1 MEVSDLIT
9 VDPDILGGTPV
20 FKGTRVPIKTLF
32 EYLESNYSLE
42 EFLECFPSVTREMA
56 CRVLERSEAVL
67 LAPAMKILVDECVPW
82 PMRHLFSG
90 HDCTSVQRRGWR
102 GTKNGALLALAVNE
116 FDLFITSDQNIRYQQ
131 NLLGSSIAILELS
144 TNDLRR
150 IRAAGRHDSV

>member
-1 MEVSDLIT
+1 
-9 VDPDILGGTPV
+9 
-20 FKGTRVPIKTLF
+20 
-32 EYLESNYSLE
+32 
-42 EFLECFPSVTREMA
+42 
-56 CRVLERSEAVL
+56 
-67 LAPAMKILVDECVPW
+67 
-82 PMRHLFSG
+82 MRHLFSG

-150 IRAAGRHDSV
+150 IRAAAAMIQYEIIMVKPGAYRKVIDKQIEVVNE